1 MLRLIKPCLELE
13 DAYEDFRADWKANHD
28 KIIPAAVRGEGMNYV
43 QLQSCL
49 CRRESISDPG
59 QVPATVFFLQD
70 ETGRILGA
78 IDIRH
83 QLNDYLLSYG
93 GHIGYG
99 IRPSFRGRGL
109 GPKCSLWRCQ
119 LQKRWGLTV
128 RLLSAIRIIRPRL
141 KQFFAAA
148 VYWKTNGLKTA
159 RLSRNI
165 GFHYN
170 KERPKCFKG
179 QHGSHGHRE
188 DPSYKERMPLFV
200 F

>member
-49 CRRESISDPG
+49 RRRESIPDPG

-109 GPKCSLWRCQ
+109 AAQMLFMALPIAKALGIDRALIVCDKDNPASSKTILRCGGMLEDERFENGKAVQRYWIQ
-119 LQKRWGLTV
+119 L
-128 RLLSAIRIIRPRL
+128 
-141 KQFFAAA
+141 
-148 VYWKTNGLKTA
+148 
-159 RLSRNI
+159 
-165 GFHYN
+165 
-170 KERPKCFKG
+170 
-179 QHGSHGHRE
+179 
-188 DPSYKERMPLFV
+188 
-200 F
+200 

>member
-49 CRRESISDPG
+49 RRRESIPDPG

-109 GPKCSLWRCQ
+109 AAQMLFYGAANCK
-119 LQKRWGLTV
+119 
-128 RLLSAIRIIRPRL
+128 SA
-141 KQFFAAA
+141 
-148 VYWKTNGLKTA
+148 G
-159 RLSRNI
+159 
-165 GFHYN
+165 
-170 KERPKCFKG
+170 
-179 QHGSHGHRE
+179 
-188 DPSYKERMPLFV
+188 D
-200 F
+200 